1 MSLFLKS
8 DSTCDILTWIFF
20 FPQMIGLIQKL
31 MLKQRKELTVNLV
44 TLVSRSLMSQILFI
58 IYAPRSKLIWNAE

>member
-1 MSLFLKS
+1 
-8 DSTCDILTWIFF
+8 
-20 FPQMIGLIQKL
+20 
-31 MLKQRKELTVNLV
+31 MLRQRKELTVNLV